1 MKRVILAVA
10 LPLAIGSS
18 NIAFGAP
25 IGLKPPLND
34 AGKKLEAAMAKS
46 GTRQGL
52 KIPDESVVGIPGF
65 PDSYVVSTSD
75 AGTGQS
81 KMLPTVTLVTAVPPA
96 KVRAWYA
103 TRLKGWKYYKDYRV
117 FAAPGWKFQYLMIK
131 PHVAVTK
138 LHKNS
143 MLLMFEDLPKARTKI
158 EIAYRPKTS

>member
-1 MKRVILAVA
+1 MNRLFTVIFCGLMVGWV
-10 LPLAIGSS
+10 GSAES
-18 NIAFGAP
+18 AP

-52 KIPDESVVGIPGF
+52 IIPDESVVGIPGY
-65 PDSYVVSTSD
+65 PGSYVVSTSD
-75 AGTGQS
+75 TGKGRS
-81 KMLPTVTLVTAVPPA
+81 KMLPTVTLVTAVRTS
-96 KVRAWYA
+96 KVRAWYS
-103 TRLKGWKYYKDYRV
+103 TKLKGWKYYKDYRL

-143 MLLMFEDLPKARTKI
+143 MLLMFEDIPNAQTKI
-158 EIAYRPKTS
+158 EIAYRPKRS